1 MYLPI
6 DTSTKKRTLGRNKT
20 GMVVNRP
27 GLCLLIIRMSFVSYI
42 TSVELHLFSFPIK
55 RLDLSKS
62 WSQGKREQTGVGKG
76 VAVKI

>member
-55 RLDLSKS
+55 RLDLSK
-62 WSQGKREQTGVGKG
+62 QGKREQTGVGGG